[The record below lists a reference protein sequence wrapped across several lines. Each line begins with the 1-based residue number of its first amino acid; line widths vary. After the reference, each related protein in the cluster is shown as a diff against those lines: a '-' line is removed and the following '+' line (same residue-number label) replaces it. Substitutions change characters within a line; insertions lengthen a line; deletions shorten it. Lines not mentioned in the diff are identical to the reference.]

1 MPWLATRMMPSADV
15 PEINQPG
22 ALATRVKSPR
32 STGSGSSA
40 DRHTG
45 SPGGSSRPAK
55 PLAAQYG
62 EPGPEYICRTGRN
75 SPCQPIES
83 VPSARRQPADRK

>member
-15 PEINQPG
+15 PEITQPG

-40 DRHTG
+40 DRQTG
-45 SPGGSSRPAK
+45 SAVACGSRPAK

-62 EPGPEYICRTGRN
+62 EPGPEYI
-75 SPCQPIES
+75 
-83 VPSARRQPADRK
+83 